1 MRGNGGTVLLDV
13 LAGAADA
20 APGQVIVHVGGDGT
34 EHSVSHRALLDAA
47 LRVAGGLLD
56 SGLAPGSPLLL
67 PVERSEEFLP
77 LFWGAVAAGLVP
89 VPLAPDPRRVR
100 AVAEFLGEPPVAV
113 GRSTVRLLDDL
124 PASSVP
130 LFLDDLRACPA
141 PARLPERAPDDVAFL
156 QFSSGSTGAP
166 KGVELTHA
174 AVLANLAQI
183 RAAAGIRPADV
194 LATWMPYFHDMG
206 LIGTHLV
213 PLSAGV
219 KQVRLEPLTFAKR
232 PLRWLEAAARHRATL
247 LSAANFALALV
258 ERRVPADALRHLDLS
273 CVRMMLVG
281 AEPIS
286 PSVWRAFTGRMRPTG
301 LPASAPTPV
310 YGLAESTL
318 AVTFPP
324 PGEIARPL
332 ALDRAALGSG
342 LAVDTAPGPD
352 AVELMDVG
360 GPVHGCSVRITDDA
374 GHLVGER
381 RVGHIEVRGP
391 QVARGYHGAPEATAE
406 SFRGAWLRTG
416 DLGFLREGR
425 LCVTGRSKDVLFV
438 DGRTL
443 HAADLE
449 EVAARTPGLDRCP
462 VAVVGSAG
470 PGGEGERVV
479 VLLAPATPLPA
490 VTPALLSAVRERV
503 RQALGHDDVRVLALP
518 ARALPRTTSGKVRR
532 GLLRERFEGG
542 EYPEIAER
550 AALGVSGRGSLT
562 APGPEEPA
570 AESTAA
576 PTAAATVTGSL
587 RAVARTDSGSEAAT
601 VADLGSAAAPMAGS
615 RSTADPVTGSRRAAD
630 PVTDSRPTADPVTD
644 SRPTADPVTDS
655 RPTADP
661 GAPLVSAAPGVPASP
676 AVPLSRPAVEAVVRD
691 VWARTLGLP
700 ERAVGAHDDF
710 RALGGSSLKAMEV
723 LAGLEDA
730 FGLELRP
737 SDVREH
743 TTVAALA
750 GLVLAGGTSG
760 GPGAAGV
767 PPRDTTDAGSSS
779 HGCSGGLPGPRRAS
793 GQEVPH
799 GAGRTV
805 EPVIAV
811 SALACRL
818 PGADTPEAFW
828 ERLLEGYDAVT
839 PVPVGRWTGAAEG
852 PARRGAFLDEPD
864 GFDAGFF
871 GIGEEEARATDPQ
884 ARILLELA
892 HEALERAGYAGPRR
906 RGRRVGV
913 FVAAGDSGYRRI
925 LEEAHG
931 PDGLPAAALTG
942 NLPNM
947 VAARVAHC
955 LDLTGP
961 ALAVDTACSSAL
973 VALHLARRSLQAG
986 ECDLAV
992 VGGVHLNLTPAGYAL
1007 LEKAQALSP
1016 TGRCHAFGAAADGF
1030 VPGEGGAALVL
1041 TRLDEA
1047 KRAGDPVLALLR
1059 GTAVNNDG
1067 SSLSLMAPNP
1077 LTQREVITEA
1087 YRDAG
1092 VAPED
1097 VSYVEAHGTGTPIG
1111 DPVEVRS
1118 LAHAFPPLP
1127 DGRLRMLGSV
1137 KANIGHLLNAAGMPS
1152 LVKVVLALGQR
1163 RLPPSPLRTAPP
1175 APSPGLAGA
1184 GFELVEAVRAWEAPG
1199 PLLAG
1204 VNAFGFGGTNA
1215 HAVLEEAP
1223 VRSLP
1228 ERRAPAGQRTAHR
1241 SAGSSE
1247 DRSASSSEDRSAGSS
1262 EDRSAGGSEGPSAG
1276 GFAGGRSAGTG
1287 PRQPRLLTL
1296 SAHGHE
1302 ALRAAAADLAAHLRE
1317 RPGLDEGDVCAAVAE
1332 ARDEGPDRLALV
1344 ADGDLAARLEAA
1356 RLDFVRPD
1364 SGRPGV
1370 VQPDSARPG
1379 SVRDGDRPFRTPVR
1393 SRARLVLLLPGQG
1406 VRPREQ
1412 ARVLHDEAPAF
1423 RAALEEA
1430 SGHAGTIAGRSLA
1443 AWCLDDVSPDA
1454 AARTDVAQP
1463 LLVAYGVALARQ
1475 VRAWGVVP
1483 DAVAGHS
1490 VGELAAACVAGALP
1504 LADAVR
1510 FAAERGRLMADL
1522 CPPGAMA
1529 AVRCD
1534 ERAVADVVA
1543 AARGGLDIAAVNGPD
1558 QVVLAGTP
1566 AAVDHAVAVLS
1577 GRGVAA
1583 RRLGVSRAFHSSL
1596 MDPALDALAEAARG
1610 LSPLR
1615 PQGAATP
1622 LISTVTADWQ
1632 PVLDPAHL
1640 RAHARQPVRFG
1651 ATVQRLLD
1659 DGYDAF
1665 VELGAATLGGSVRA
1679 VAAAHPRGSG
1689 ALALAAGHRD
1699 GARGLLEA
1707 VGRLWERG
1715 VPLDRAGLDAGRTRI
1730 PVPTYPFQR
1739 RRYRPATAARPLLH
1753 LIEWDDAPAT
1763 VAPGPRSVLLAGPDS
1778 QLSRAFAD
1786 RLEARGVAVL
1796 HAEDRPA
1803 DPAAVTTGDTPPG
1816 ATVAPEVVVL
1826 LAGPG
1831 PAPDPA
1837 DGPDADA
1844 LDAAHRA
1851 LTNRLRGLLPE
1862 LAAHRPRV
1870 LLVTEDVH
1878 VTGAGAERPNPA
1890 QAVLTGLALALPE
1903 EYPGVL
1909 AHSVDLSS
1917 LDGTDARLDALDR
1930 ELTSG
1935 PAVSDDAGDL
1945 RPAPAVAWRAGRR
1958 LGRTT
1963 RPAAPSAASDESAL
1977 PPHGTYLIT
1986 GGTGGVGAA
1995 LARDL
2000 AGRGRPTLLLTGRAA
2015 EPPAGLLG
2023 ELRALGATV
2032 EYRAADVSR
2041 PADVDTLLAALPRL
2055 DVLLHAAGVVRP
2067 GTLRAKTPD
2076 EIADALAA
2084 KTRGTALLARGLV
2097 KHDLRPGL
2105 CVAFSSVS
2113 AVLPGLAGAIG
2124 DYAAA
2129 NAYLDAFAAA
2139 ERSAG
2144 RPWQAVG
2151 FAAFAGTGL
2160 ASGGTRGPRPLTTGE
2175 ALAALHTAGGI
2186 DAAHLLVADLGHGA
2200 TAPRPPAPTGAQA
2213 VPRSPHTATSGSTST
2228 RRAAAVAT
2236 QPSAPVAASALDTRP
2251 AAVPVPAG
2259 QATGT
2264 GTGIGIGAGGV
2275 TPLLR
2280 RLLAEALHVSA
2291 DVLGDDVPL
2300 LALGLDSLMAV
2311 DLVKRLE
2318 RELDRSLPIT
2328 LFFEH
2333 RTLGELARAL
2343 GDSAPLSPAP
2353 ARPAAAPSPDDGAPF
2368 PLTPVQLAFH
2378 TQGGLY
2384 PDVPAYGYVSQD
2396 IRGPLDPGLLGRALA
2411 SLADRHA
2418 MLRIRVLPGG
2428 SGPVQSA
2435 VPASHGHD
2443 GMPDWYEVRDLPG
2456 DRDAEAEFAELEE
2469 ALRNRPFD
2477 LTAEGPLRAVLAR
2490 GTRGTR
2496 VPGGRREADE
2506 TTEAEGTAEA
2516 RGTAEAAVTG
2526 EAREAFLRLVLVVHH
2541 AAADGFS
2548 LNVLGEELWTL
2559 YTALAQGATPELP
2572 PLLTDFAAFHA
2583 HERSARSESA
2593 LTESR
2598 AYWRGVLGRQGE
2610 PLALPYDGDPLG
2622 LPEPPLLAH
2631 QVTPGPA
2638 LSTALQE
2645 TAAAHGVSL
2654 FHLLLAAYAR
2664 CLSRW
2669 SGGREDVTVNVARA
2683 RREARLPGID
2693 RLVGPLADTLP
2704 VPVLVGPEDS
2714 VHALAV
2720 RLRDA
2725 WPESERHGLLTSLDL
2740 ARLLPADGA
2749 GPRTAAPASFSFAR
2763 FPVALD
2769 PRCPVEVRPTSAGT
2783 ASAATRLGLLCW
2795 ESDGELAF
2803 SWNFPARLF
2812 APATVARLAAEHLA
2826 ELTGAAGLGGPPASA
2841 SATGPA
2847 STSVTGPASASAT
2860 SPAPLPA
2867 PAPTP
2872 APAPI
2877 ARAATTTATTAVDAP
2892 ATTGGP
2898 DTAIPGEVDSGP
2910 RPSGDIVARLLAR
2923 FRATPD
2929 AIAVDTDGDT
2939 LGYAELDRTSAALA
2953 ARLRARGVVPGDLV
2967 GLLVEPGA
2975 DAVTGVVGILRAGAG
2990 WVPLDA
2996 AHPPARLADQ
3006 LSRSRAGVLVCHA
3019 ATRDAA
3025 AGLAAEAGLALVAA
3039 DDTAPVPMPCDAAP
3053 EDASPSHDPDSLAYV
3068 IFTSGSTGRPKA
3080 VPITRRSM
3088 TNYLDWALD
3097 TFGYHAGDRLA
3108 QTASLCF
3115 DASVRQLLA
3124 PLLVGAAVVTLPRQ
3138 LLRDPEAL
3146 LDRVEQ
3152 ARISVWSSVPSLWS
3166 RLLEAAEARV
3176 REGGPAPDLSA
3187 LRWIHVGGEA
3197 LPPSHVRRWYD
3208 LFGPGHRIANLYG
3221 PTEATINATFH
3232 LIDTRPADDVRTL
3245 PIGTPLTGTDVDV
3258 VTPDGLRRCA
3268 PGEPGE
3274 LLIAGVG
3281 LTPGYLHAPE
3291 LTAAA
3296 FTVRDGRRWYRSGDR
3311 VRRGEDGVVEFL
3323 GRLDDQVKIR
3333 GHRVELGEIESVLL
3347 SHPAV
3352 ARAAVVHRDERLAA
3366 FVQCLPGVPGPTS
3379 TALRAHL
3386 ARTLP
3391 DYMLPHRIH
3400 LADDLPLTGT
3410 GKIDRAALKPPAGD
3424 TDGSLSPSAGSLPA
3438 TPTEVLL
3445 ARVWSELL
3453 DAEVH
3458 ALRRED
3464 DFFALG
3470 GDSLLVLQ
3478 VFARLRETIPALPR
3492 PTVVYAHRTLA
3503 ALAAAID
3510 RGPADG
3516 PEGTAAV
3523 DAGTEPR
3530 AHGGPPRP
3538 SPSPADSPAHSPV
3551 PTAFPTPF
3559 PLSPSQR
3566 GFLLAEAMAPDSP
3579 TAWLACLRVDG
3590 PLRPEVFQQAVDACV
3605 ARHPMLRT
3613 VFPAGVRPPVQQEL
3627 PPSLRLPVAFETLAQ
3642 PDLLATRIAEER
3654 ERRFETWAWPL
3665 LRLRVLTLGPD
3676 EHALVVHAHHLIGDG
3691 YSVTLLGRELLAAY
3705 DRVLRGEPGE
3715 LPPLRG
3721 TFRDHVRSLRDRAPA
3736 SGDASGVVPSGRS
3749 ERADRLARPYS
3760 RPVLG
3765 ARTAERSPT
3774 EGPAAA
3780 GPHRSTGFTLDA
3792 AAVSAL
3798 RRCATGAGTTLFAPV
3813 LTAYYRTLA
3822 DATGQ
3827 TDLILGL
3834 AVSGRD
3840 DTHPDAHLAFGPYA
3854 AAVPLR
3860 PGGGRELR
3868 PAGPGSPAGPG
3879 TGDRT
3884 FAEDLRAVVAEV
3896 EAARSQGV
3904 PPLGGEGGGLPS
3916 AAQFFF
3922 TFLDFSALGPMSGDT
3937 LRVRWD
3943 ETDAELAPPPVGTDT
3958 FLAVRPVGEGELRVT
3973 LRASATAFP
3982 DDTAFTAFAKAL
3994 RGAMAACDAV
4004 PEDVRRSAPDAHPAR
4019 DVLDSALVGYLPP
4032 PAQLS
4037 APAGAGGLR
4046 AGGEAGAG
4054 VTDPREWLREAL
4066 FPDGHARL
4074 VEEIDTPL
4082 GRSGFVCL
4090 PLFAD
4095 ELASTPDLAART
4107 ARAVEHAA
4115 ALGARSVSLAGM
4127 IPSLTAYGFGVLRET
4142 EGPTA
4147 VTTGHAATAVSVVK
4161 TVHAALARTGRSLA
4175 GTGGSD
4181 AGEGLDHAGD
4191 PQGAVGAGSRG
4202 GLGGHGE
4209 HDDLS
4214 GIGDLGDLTVA
4225 VVGLG
4230 SIGSSSLELFLT
4242 LAPVPPARLILCDV
4256 EGSAA
4261 RLRALAE
4268 DLAGRGLAG
4277 DVEVHE
4283 SGASALPAAVYAA
4296 DLLVTAVSGG
4306 RAVLDVSRLRPGTIV
4321 VDDSFPHCFDTAE
4334 ALARMRERRDVL
4346 IVGGGLL
4353 SVGAPGPV
4361 GADGSGGAA
4370 GRGEAVVRRTA
4381 PGLPPAVAAAYAA
4394 RSWLPGTIA
4403 SCRLESLLHAADPEL
4418 PLVHGLVDARL
4429 AGAYWRGMAAAG
4441 VTAGPLHL
4449 LGHAVAAED
4458 DDLAGFPARRGPDPA
4473 EQGPTE

>member
-1 MRGNGGTVLLDV
+1 MRGSGGTVLLDV
-13 LAGAADA
+13 LTGAAEA
-20 APGQVIVHVGGDGT
+20 APGQVLVHVGGDGT
-34 EHSVSHRALLDAA
+34 EHSVSHRELLDDA

-56 SGLAPGSPLLL
+56 AGLAPGSHLLL

-100 AVAEFLGEPPVAV
+100 PVGEFLGGPPVAV
-113 GRSTVRLLDDL
+113 GGSTVRLLDAL
-124 PASSVP
+124 PDSFHP
-130 LFLDDLRACPA
+130 LHLDDLRACPA
-141 PARLPERAPDDVAFL
+141 PPLLPERAPDDVAFL

-183 RAAAGIRPADV
+183 RAAAGIRPTDV

-213 PLSAGV
+213 PLSARI

-232 PLRWLEAAARHRATL
+232 PLRWLEAASRHRATL

-258 ERRVPADALRHLDLS
+258 ERRVPADALRDLDLT

-332 ALDRAALGSG
+332 ALDRTALGRG

-374 GHLVGER
+374 GHPVGER
-381 RVGHIEVRGP
+381 RVGHVEVRGP

-406 SFRGAWLRTG
+406 TFRDGWLRTG

-425 LCVTGRSKDVLFV
+425 LCVTGRSKDVVFV

-449 EVAARTPGLDRCP
+449 EVAAGTPGLDRCP
-462 VAVVGSAG
+462 VAVVGSTG

-479 VLLAPATPLPA
+479 VLVAPAGPLTA
-490 VTPALLSAVRERV
+490 VAPELLRAVRDRV

-542 EYPEIAER
+542 EYPEIAGR
-550 AALGVSGRGSLT
+550 AAVGVLGRGALSFAVSAT
-562 APGPEEPA
+562 AATTA
-570 AESTAA
+570 ATAVRSAEAAGAFAGWSTAVGSVAGSSTAA
-576 PTAAATVTGSL
+576 PDT
-587 RAVARTDSGSEAAT
+587 
-601 VADLGSAAAPMAGS
+601 PP
-615 RSTADPVTGSRRAAD
+615 PVS
-630 PVTDSRPTADPVTD
+630 PVTDVPSPP
-644 SRPTADPVTDS
+644 
-655 RPTADP
+655 
-661 GAPLVSAAPGVPASP
+661 AA
-676 AVPLSRPAVEAVVRD
+676 PLSRPAVEAVVRD
-691 VWARTLGLP
+691 IWVRALGLP
-700 ERAVGAHDDF
+700 GHAIGLDDDF

-723 LAGLEDA
+723 LAGLEDE
-730 FGLELRP
+730 FGLTLRP
-737 SDVREH
+737 SDVRDH

-760 GPGAAGV
+760 GPGPAGV
-767 PPRDTTDAGSSS
+767 PPYDTTDAGFPA
-779 HGCSGGLPGPRRAS
+779 HGGSGGLPGPRSTS
-793 GQEVPH
+793 GQGAPH
-799 GAGRTV
+799 QAGQSV

-828 ERLLEGYDAVT
+828 ARLLEGYDAVT
-839 PVPVGRWTGAAEG
+839 PVPGERWADAAE
-852 PARRGAFLDEPD
+852 RHVRQGAFLDEPD
-864 GFDAGFF
+864 GFDAEFF
-871 GIGEEEARATDPQ
+871 GIGEVEARATDPQ

-931 PDGLPAAALTG
+931 TEGLPAASLTG

-947 VAARVAHC
+947 LAARVAHC

-1007 LEKAQALSP
+1007 LEKAGALSP

-1041 TRLDEA
+1041 TRLDDAE
-1047 KRAGDPVLALLR
+1047 RAGDPVLALLR

-1067 SSLSLMAPNP
+1067 SSLSLLAPNP
-1077 LTQREVITEA
+1077 LTQREVITQA

-1092 VAPED
+1092 VDPAD

-1118 LAHAFPPLP
+1118 LTHAFPPLS

-1137 KANIGHLLNAAGMPS
+1137 KANIGHLLNAAALPS

-1175 APSPGLAGA
+1175 APSLDLAGA
-1184 GFELVEAVRAWEAPG
+1184 GFELVEAVRAWDSPG
-1199 PLLAG
+1199 PLIAG

-1228 ERRAPAGQRTAHR
+1228 EQRAAEGAVSG
-1241 SAGSSE
+1241 SA
-1247 DRSASSSEDRSAGSS
+1247 D
-1262 EDRSAGGSEGPSAG
+1262 
-1276 GFAGGRSAGTG
+1276 GRSDGTG
-1287 PRQPRLLTL
+1287 RHRPPRLLTL
-1296 SAHGHE
+1296 SAHGDE
-1302 ALRAAAADLAAHLRE
+1302 ALRAAAAGLAAHLRE
-1317 RPGLDEGDVCAAVAE
+1317 RPGLDEGDVCAAVAG

-1344 ADGDLAARLEAA
+1344 AAGDLAERLEAA
-1356 RLDFVRPD
+1356 RLDVARLDVARLDVIAPGAARADAVPPGAVHDRVRPT
-1364 SGRPGV
+1364 
-1370 VQPDSARPG
+1370 
-1379 SVRDGDRPFRTPVR
+1379 RTPVR

-1406 VRPREQ
+1406 VRPHEQ

-1454 AARTDVAQP
+1454 AARTEIAQP
-1463 LLVAYGVALARQ
+1463 LLVAHGVALARQ
-1475 VRAWGVVP
+1475 VRAWGIVP

-1490 VGELAAACVAGALP
+1490 VGELAAACVAGTLP

-1543 AARGGLDIAAVNGPD
+1543 GARGDLDIAAVNGPD

-1577 GRGVAA
+1577 GRGLAA

-1610 LSPLR
+1610 LTLRQSP
-1615 PQGAATP
+1615 GTATP

-1651 ATVQRLLD
+1651 ATVERLLD
-1659 DGYDAF
+1659 DGYDTF
-1665 VELGAATLGGSVRA
+1665 VELGARTLGGSVRA

-1689 ALALAAGHRD
+1689 ALTLAAGHQQ
-1699 GARGLLEA
+1699 GARGLMEA

-1715 VPLDRAGLDAGRTRI
+1715 VPLDRTGLDAGRTRI
-1730 PVPTYPFQR
+1730 AVPTYPFQR
-1739 RRYRPATAARPLLH
+1739 RRYRPAAAPRPSRPLLH
-1753 LIEWDDAPAT
+1753 RIEWDDAPAT
-1763 VAPGPRSVLLAGPDS
+1763 VVPGPRSVLLAGPDS

-1786 RLEARGVAVL
+1786 RLGARGVAVRR
-1796 HAEDRPA
+1796 AEDARGAGAPG
-1803 DPAAVTTGDTPPG
+1803 TTGDTAPSGAAAPEAAAPEVTAPETVPPR
-1816 ATVAPEVVVL
+1816 AVPPQTSAPEVVVL
-1826 LAGPG
+1826 LAGPS
-1831 PAPDPA
+1831 PDPGPA
-1837 DGPDADA
+1837 DGPEAADA
-1844 LDAAHRA
+1844 LDASHRA
-1851 LTNRLRGLLPE
+1851 LATALQSLLPE
-1862 LAAHRPRV
+1862 LAPHRPRV

-1878 VTGAGAERPNPA
+1878 VTGVGAERPNPA

-1903 EYPGVL
+1903 EFPGVL

-1930 ELTSG
+1930 ELTVR
-1935 PAVSDDAGDL
+1935 PTASDDSGDL

-1963 RPAAPSAASDESAL
+1963 RPSAPGATSDESAL

-2000 AGRGRPTLLLTGRAA
+2000 AGRGRPTLLLTGRSA

-2023 ELRALGATV
+2023 ELQALGATV

-2041 PADVDTLLAALPRL
+2041 PADVDTLLASLPRL
-2055 DVLLHAAGVVRP
+2055 DVLIHAAGVVRP

-2084 KTRGTALLARGLV
+2084 KTRGTALLARGVV

-2105 CVAFSSVS
+2105 CVVFSSVS
-2113 AVLPGLAGAIG
+2113 SVLPGLAGAIG

-2144 RPWQAVG
+2144 RPWQAVN

-2160 ASGGTRGPRPLTTGE
+2160 ASDGTRGPRPLATGE
-2175 ALAALHTAGGI
+2175 ALAALHTACGI
-2186 DAAHLLVADLGHGA
+2186 DAAQLIVADLGSRA
-2200 TAPRPPAPTGAQA
+2200 TASRAPHPADAPVPT
-2213 VPRSPHTATSGSTST
+2213 RSTSVPSPT
-2228 RRAAAVAT
+2228 PMRERTSTST
-2236 QPSAPVAASALDTRP
+2236 QPSAQAAAPAPASAPGADG
-2251 AAVPVPAG
+2251 VIPVLRK
-2259 QATGT
+2259 
-2264 GTGIGIGAGGV
+2264 
-2275 TPLLR
+2275 LLT
-2280 RLLAEALHVSA
+2280 EALHLSPDA
-2291 DVLGDDVPL
+2291 LGDDVPL
-2300 LALGLDSLMAV
+2300 LGLGLDSLMAV

-2343 GDSAPLSPAP
+2343 GDPVPPSSAP
-2353 ARPAAAPSPDDGAPF
+2353 ARSGVAPSIDDGVSF

-2384 PDVPAYGYVSQD
+2384 PDVPAYGYVTQD
-2396 IRGPLDPGLLGRALA
+2396 IRGPLDPELLGRALA
-2411 SLADRHA
+2411 LLADRHA

-2435 VPASHGHD
+2435 VPPSYD
-2443 GMPDWYEVRDLPG
+2443 GGGAPDWYEVRELSGGG
-2456 DRDAEAEFAELEE
+2456 DVEAEFAELEQ

-2477 LTAEGPLRAVLAR
+2477 LTTEAPLRAVLAR
-2490 GTRGTR
+2490 S
-2496 VPGGRREADE
+2496 
-2506 TTEAEGTAEA
+2506 A
-2516 RGTAEAAVTG
+2516 RGTQAPGPRRATAGAGQE
-2526 EAREAFLRLVLVVHH
+2526 FLRLVLVAHH

-2548 LNVLGEELWTL
+2548 LNILGEELWAL
-2559 YTALAQGATPELP
+2559 YTALTQDARPELP
-2572 PLLTDFAAFHA
+2572 AHTTDFTAFHA
-2583 HERSARSESA
+2583 HEQSARSESA
-2593 LTESR
+2593 LAEGRT
-2598 AYWRGVLGRQGE
+2598 YWRGVLGRQGE
-2610 PLALPYDGDPLG
+2610 PLALPYDGDPLA

-2631 QVTPGPA
+2631 QVTPGAA
-2638 LSTALQE
+2638 LSTALRE

-2669 SGGREDVTVNVARA
+2669 SGGREDVSVNVARA

-2704 VPVLVGPEDS
+2704 VPVHVGPEDS

-2725 WPESERHGLLTSLDL
+2725 WPEHERHGLLTSLDL
-2740 ARLLPADGA
+2740 ARLLPTDGA

-2763 FPVALD
+2763 FPVALT
-2769 PRCPVEVRPTSAGT
+2769 PGCPVEVRPTSAGT

-2795 ESDGELAF
+2795 ESDGQLAF

-2812 APATVARLAAEHLA
+2812 TRATVERLATEHLA
-2826 ELTGAAGLGGPPASA
+2826 ELAGATGLGEPPA
-2841 SATGPA
+2841 P
-2847 STSVTGPASASAT
+2847 PAT
-2860 SPAPLPA
+2860 SARLTAPEPTTDPRTAPPIDLP
-2867 PAPTP
+2867 
-2872 APAPI
+2872 
-2877 ARAATTTATTAVDAP
+2877 
-2892 ATTGGP
+2892 
-2898 DTAIPGEVDSGP
+2898 SGP
-2910 RPSGDIVARLLAR
+2910 HPSGDIVARLLAR

-2929 AIAVDTDGDT
+2929 AVAVDTDGVT
-2939 LGYAELDRTSAALA
+2939 LRYAELDRASAALA
-2953 ARLRARGVVPGDLV
+2953 ARLRAGGVVPGDLV
-2967 GLLVEPGA
+2967 GLLTEPGA

-3006 LSRSRAGVLVCHA
+3006 LNRSRAGVLVCHT

-3025 AGLAAEAGLALVAA
+3025 AALAAEAGITLVAA
-3039 DDTAPVPMPCDAAP
+3039 DDTASLPMPSSAAR
-3053 EDASPSHDPDSLAYV
+3053 EDESVSHDPDSLAYV

-3080 VPITRRSM
+3080 VPITRRSL

-3097 TFGYHAGDRLA
+3097 TFGYRAGDRLA

-3152 ARISVWSSVPSLWS
+3152 AGISVWSSVPSLWS
-3166 RLLEAAEARV
+3166 RLLEAAETRV

-3232 LIDTRPADDVRTL
+3232 IIDTRPADDVRTL
-3245 PIGTPLTGTDVDV
+3245 PIGAPLTGTDIDV

-3311 VRRGEDGVVEFL
+3311 VRRGADGVVEFL
-3323 GRLDDQVKIR
+3323 GRLDDQVKVR
-3333 GHRVELGEIESVLL
+3333 GHRVELGEIEAVLL

-3352 ARAAVVHRDERLAA
+3352 ARAAVIHREERLTA
-3366 FVQCLPGVPGPTS
+3366 FVQCLPGVPVPGS

-3391 DYMLPHRIH
+3391 EYMLPNRIH

-3410 GKIDRAALKPPAGD
+3410 GKIDRAALKPPSAD
-3424 TDGSLSPSAGSLPA
+3424 TDQAPGRSAGSRPA
-3438 TPTEVLL
+3438 TPTELLL

-3453 DAEVH
+3453 DTDAH

-3478 VFARLRETIPALPR
+3478 VFARLRETIPSLPR

-3503 ALAAAID
+3503 ALAAAVD
-3510 RGPADG
+3510 RGPTEAA
-3516 PEGTAAV
+3516 EGTTPV
-3523 DAGTEPR
+3523 DAGTEPYG
-3530 AHGGPPRP
+3530 HGEPACPSPASSPPRP
-3538 SPSPADSPAHSPV
+3538 SSPFPV
-3551 PTAFPTPF
+3551 PF

-3566 GFLLAEAMAPDSP
+3566 GFLLAEAMAPGSP

-3590 PLRPEVFQQAVDACV
+3590 PLRQEAFQQAVDACV

-3627 PPSLRLPVAFETLAQ
+3627 PPSLRLPVAFETLTD
-3642 PDLLATRIAEER
+3642 PGLLTARIAEER
-3654 ERRFETWAWPL
+3654 ERRFETWTWPL

-3691 YSVTLLGRELLAAY
+3691 FSVALLGRELLAVY
-3705 DRVLRGEPGE
+3705 DRVLRGEPAE
-3715 LPPLRG
+3715 LPPLLG
-3721 TFRDHVRSLRDRAPA
+3721 SFRDHVLSLEDRAA
-3736 SGDASGVVPSGRS
+3736 GSGDAPGEACGAVLSD
-3749 ERADRLARPYS
+3749 RADRLARPYS

-3765 ARTAERSPT
+3765 AGTPGRQ
-3774 EGPAAA
+3774 PAQDPAIV
-3780 GPHRSTGFTLDA
+3780 PRYRSTGFTLDA
-3792 AAVSAL
+3792 AAVSAM

-3827 TDLILGL
+3827 ADLILGL

-3860 PGGGRELR
+3860 LGSGAGG
-3868 PAGPGSPAGPG
+3868 
-3879 TGDRT
+3879 RT

-3904 PPLGGEGGGLPS
+3904 VPPAGEGGLPS
-3916 AAQFFF
+3916 TAQFFF

-3937 LRVRWD
+3937 LRLRWD

-3973 LRASATAFP
+3973 LRASAAAFP
-3982 DDTAFTAFAKAL
+3982 DDTAFAAFAEAL
-3994 RGAMAACDAV
+3994 RAATGACGAV
-4004 PEDVRRSAPDAHPAR
+4004 PEDVPPSGPDAQPSHG
-4019 DVLDSALVGYLPP
+4019 VLDSALVGYLPP
-4032 PAQLS
+4032 PAQL
-4037 APAGAGGLR
+4037 AALAGAGGLGAGDGSA
-4046 AGGEAGAG
+4046 AGGAELRG
-4054 VTDPREWLREAL
+4054 WLREVL
-4066 FPDGHARL
+4066 FPGGHARL

-4115 ALGARSVSLAGM
+4115 SLGARSVSLAGM
-4127 IPSLTAYGFGVLRET
+4127 IPSLTAYGFGVRRET
-4142 EGPTA
+4142 DGPTA

-4161 TVHAALARTGRSLA
+4161 TVHAALARTGRGALA
-4175 GTGGSD
+4175 GTSEPGGVSH
-4181 AGEGLDHAGD
+4181 E
-4191 PQGAVGAGSRG
+4191 
-4202 GLGGHGE
+4202 
-4209 HDDLS
+4209 
-4214 GIGDLGDLTVA
+4214 DLGDLGHPQDLHDLGDLAVA

-4230 SIGSSSLELFLT
+4230 SIGSSSLELLLT
-4242 LAPVPPARLILCDV
+4242 LASRPPARLILCDV
-4256 EGSAA
+4256 EGSAE
-4261 RLRALAE
+4261 RLRALTG
-4268 DLAGRGLAG
+4268 DLVARGLAG
-4277 DVEVHE
+4277 AVKVHE
-4283 SGASALPAAVYAA
+4283 SGASALPSSVYEA

-4306 RAVLDVSRLRPGTIV
+4306 RAILDVSRLRPGTIV

-4334 ALARMRERRDVL
+4334 ALRRMRERRDVL
-4346 IVGGGLL
+4346 VVGGGLL
-4353 SVGAPGPV
+4353 SVGGS
-4361 GADGSGGAA
+4361 GSGGAEGPDWA
-4370 GRGEAVVRRTA
+4370 DDGPEEAVVRRTA
-4381 PGLPPAVAAAYAA
+4381 PGLPAAVAAGYAA

-4429 AGAYWRGMAAAG
+4429 ARAYWRGMAAAG

-4458 DDLAGFPARRGPDPA
+4458 DDLAGFPAPGTPA
-4473 EQGPTE
+4473 ETATRPR